1 MDQCAQVLQRPANGV
16 KLMFEFVFLFIFE
29 VMSSSGFTTT
39 VEEVVEEEVEEV
51 VVEVVKEE
59 VGEEEEEVEEEKYE
73 NEENRVGCNV
83 SCIPGRIKRVGRER
97 GANGVAQ
104 DEEIMIEEESCS
116 FCSSSFSLLICR
128 VDDLIKD

>member
-1 MDQCAQVLQRPANGV
+1 MDQSAQVMQRPANGV
-16 KLMFEFVFLFIFE
+16 KLMFEFVFVFIFE
-29 VMSSSGFTTT
+29 VMSSAGSTTT
-39 VEEVVEEEVEEV
+39 MEEVVEEEVED
-51 VVEVVKEE
+51 EE
-59 VGEEEEEVEEEKYE
+59 EEEEEEVEDEEHE

-104 DEEIMIEEESCS
+104 DEVMMREEEECSS
-116 FCSSSFSLLICR
+116 FCSSSFSLFICG